1 MCTCLPVQFARDKE
15 LTLLLLQLSF
25 AVELGNATPHK
36 DPLNITWLDEFL
48 THKAE
53 KMRTVAR
60 AEPAF
65 LDEVDTFHRKM
76 RRHTRAKNVAVSMRS
91 AMLRNVDQAAQDYID
106 SH

>member
-1 MCTCLPVQFARDKE
+1 M
-15 LTLLLLQLSF
+15 LLLQLSF
-25 AVELGNATPHK
+25 AVELGNITPHK

-48 THKAE
+48 THKTE

-65 LDEVDTFHRKM
+65 LDDVDAFHHKM
-76 RRHTRAKNVAVSMRS
+76 RRHTRAKNVSVSMRS
-91 AMLRNVDQAAQDYID
+91 AMLRNVDQTAQDYID